1 MKTIAQRELRNRS
14 GEVLREVERG
24 EQFLVTVGG
33 RPVAQLGPYQ
43 RRRWVPRAEVVAL
56 LRAGAPDP
64 TFFQDIAEV
73 GGTADQL
80 VDPWERRR

>member
-33 RPVAQLGPYQ
+33 RPVAELAPYR

-56 LRAGAPDP
+56 LRAGVHDP
-64 TFFQDIAEV
+64 TFFQDLTEMS
-73 GGTADQL
+73 GTVDQL
-80 VDPWERRR
+80 DDPWKRRR

>member
-56 LRAGAPDP
+56 LRTGASDP
-64 TFFQDIAEV
+64 TFFEDIAET

-80 VDPWERRR
+80 VDPWKPR